1 MPYRLCTFD
10 GLGRFINISESSYPD
25 GTILRDNSVFMT
37 PSAFAF
43 IDERYIPT
51 DHQSVRLTAESGFGA
66 SAIVTLPNGMEA
78 FYLPP
83 SKNRLYDSRYEA
95 ILALSDPGRLIFR
108 GSSVVQDITKTTTV
122 GSSDPNL
129 SSLTPVS
136 SSIQKKFGPS
146 SAKFTRSNLGFTS
159 GYVIVSNIS
168 KDSIDGYTTPHD
180 NICAGLTW
188 SFAVEAFFYPQNS
201 SNNFV
206 LIQKGPTGQYAN
218 WKLGFDS
225 SAGFLQFA
233 WQYYGLTSGYNTTQN
248 IVATSGMTLNQWHHV
263 AVAMV
268 RNGTTA
274 GHYLLSGYFNGANV
288 FSQSVTAGSVPEVR
302 YNNPMYVGNNPDGT
316 EAFDGYIDSIRVLH
330 SGTTSGLFGP
340 SGYGYLPYGSGTLG
354 VPTLEGF
361 TRSSQTAFAMNFNAE
376 EPSTRFFAES
386 TEYFTATVIAKAE
399 DGLRD
404 SGPVSPGYVDVGI
417 YNILR
422 YGKGFSGATGY
433 SDATGFSM
441 GYGPITIPYVRPVAT
456 TGSSEYY
463 IHGFD
468 YSFDL
473 NSIFDSQ
480 VGTADFK
487 IHQKNDLLFET
498 STENLYIIQGMKG
511 NKGSSG
517 SVIGTYLGENPFA
530 RLFSQG
536 DCYGACGN
544 HNSLFID
551 PNSAAYN
558 LIMEQGFLASQGIT
572 PSQYFE
578 FDDALGYARKIT
590 PTELVRVR
598 LDIIDQQARITNAK
612 IQTAAQVE
620 AATTNNAVKIA
631 RADKYTKIKGYS
643 PALGAEEGFG
653 TGKI

>member
-1 MPYRLCTFD
+1 
-10 GLGRFINISESSYPD
+10 
-25 GTILRDNSVFMT
+25 
-37 PSAFAF
+37 
-43 IDERYIPT
+43 
-51 DHQSVRLTAESGFGA
+51 
-66 SAIVTLPNGMEA
+66 
-78 FYLPP
+78 
-83 SKNRLYDSRYEA
+83 
-95 ILALSDPGRLIFR
+95 
-108 GSSVVQDITKTTTV
+108 
-122 GSSDPNL
+122 
-129 SSLTPVS
+129 
-136 SSIQKKFGPS
+136 
-146 SAKFTRSNLGFTS
+146 
-159 GYVIVSNIS
+159 
-168 KDSIDGYTTPHD
+168 
-180 NICAGLTW
+180 
-188 SFAVEAFFYPQNS
+188 
-201 SNNFV
+201 
-206 LIQKGPTGQYAN
+206 
-218 WKLGFDS
+218 
-225 SAGFLQFA
+225 
-233 WQYYGLTSGYNTTQN
+233 
-248 IVATSGMTLNQWHHV
+248 
-263 AVAMV
+263 
-268 RNGTTA
+268 
-274 GHYLLSGYFNGANV
+274 
-288 FSQSVTAGSVPEVR
+288 
-302 YNNPMYVGNNPDGT
+302 
-316 EAFDGYIDSIRVLH
+316 
-330 SGTTSGLFGP
+330 
-340 SGYGYLPYGSGTLG
+340 
-354 VPTLEGF
+354 
-361 TRSSQTAFAMNFNAE
+361 
-376 EPSTRFFAES
+376 
-386 TEYFTATVIAKAE
+386 
-399 DGLRD
+399 
-404 SGPVSPGYVDVGI
+404 
-417 YNILR
+417 
-422 YGKGFSGATGY
+422 
-433 SDATGFSM
+433 M